1 MVLRPA
7 GHLVTLCRGAGQPL
21 QTRGPPAAGP
31 GATGGAVRGPGPE
44 GRGWSLFVASYVMSL
59 EARGLGMRLRHIVRC
74 TPGVRS
80 ASQPCQVYVQTST
93 MRVKRGRNSATAV
106 LRRLPASCGISRR
119 KCPAFDPGAD
129 VARAGRLCSPRRL
142 AARTWRSL
150 PSIAASP
157 VKLQKWR
164 YAVCTPCAG
173 LVGASGSTLVPRWVG
188 PEC

>member
-1 MVLRPA
+1 M
-7 GHLVTLCRGAGQPL
+7 RGCMCVG
-21 QTRGPPAAGP
+21 
-31 GATGGAVRGPGPE
+31 VRMRVG
-44 GRGWSLFVASYVMSL
+44 SLFVAGYVMSL

-93 MRVKRGRNSATAV
+93 MRAKRGRNSATAV
-106 LRRLPASCGISRR
+106 LRRLPALCGISRR
-119 KCPAFDPGAD
+119 KCPAFDPGAGGP
-129 VARAGRLCSPRRL
+129 GRQAVQSSPVGGTDM
-142 AARTWRSL
+142 AQFAINT
-150 PSIAASP
+150 ASP